1 MTKTNNLP
9 PSIAEEQICFSGMYI
24 VHAATLMSH
33 QLFIGYYTL
42 HVSDVVV
49 IRDWLQL
56 WCRSLMT
63 DRGSKLAGAL
73 CWNNMDGRASR
84 AAAATSA
91 MKQQQQSSGSSSDA
105 VS

>member
-49 IRDWLQL
+49 IRD
-56 WCRSLMT
+56 
-63 DRGSKLAGAL
+63 
-73 CWNNMDGRASR
+73 
-84 AAAATSA
+84 
-91 MKQQQQSSGSSSDA
+91 
-105 VS
+105 